1 MKKLMVI
8 MKKDLRETLR
18 TKAFYVSIGIALF
31 VLITLGMGVGNMIET
46 LMEKESSLAET
57 TLRIQSAMGTL
68 VFMLSLMLMLLFC
81 MYTNAYML
89 TMEKVK
95 RSMESLLCTPFSLRQ
110 IWLGKSLAIALPSVI
125 LGLLFAFGGIAG
137 INQFFI
143 IPKLGHFIMPGA
155 ASLVATLVTVPLI
168 MFFFASLM
176 VALQLIITNI
186 HWINAALIGLVVAVM
201 FGLSPPILKF
211 GAASWSIVLISLG
224 VAAVLALVA
233 IYLSRL
239 VTKERI
245 VLSSKG

>member
-224 VAAVLALVA
+224 VAAVLALVT

>member
-18 TKAFYVSIGIALF
+18 TKAFYGSIGIVLF
-31 VLITLGMGVGNMIET
+31 VLVALAAGLGRNINAVIEQET
-46 LMEKESSLAET
+46 SLAEIASAIQPLVGT
-57 TLRIQSAMGTL
+57 TAFT
-68 VFMLSLMLMLLFC
+68 LSLMLMLLFC
-81 MYTNAYML
+81 MYTNAYTL

-95 RSMESLLCTPFSLRQ
+95 RSMESLLCTPLSLRQ
-110 IWLGKSLAIALPSVI
+110 IWLGKSFAIALPSVI

-137 INQFFI
+137 INQIFI
-143 IPKLGHFIMPGA
+143 VPRLGRFIMPGTA
-155 ASLVATLVTVPLI
+155 PLVAILVTVPLI

-186 HWINAALIGLVVAVM
+186 HWINAALIGLVIAVM
-201 FGLSPPILKF
+201 FGLSPPVLKF
-211 GAASWSIVLISLG
+211 GPSSWSMVLASLG
-224 VAAVLALVA
+224 IGAMLALLVVL
-233 IYLSRL
+233 LSPR